1 MKVLITGAF
10 GYLGSV
16 LCFELHNR
24 GYEVVACDAGF
35 FADSLIS
42 SPTAPLSTPKR
53 IDVRDLH
60 ENMFDGIEAVVHL
73 AGISNDPM
81 GRMTNEAVYDPSR
94 VYTKQL
100 AECCKRLGVKFI
112 FASSCSVYGIAN
124 EHIVDESSTV
134 RPQTGY
140 SLNKWQIE
148 QDLAQ
153 LADEGFSPIALRFA
167 TVFGPSP
174 RIRFDIVI
182 NMLVGMA
189 VATGKIILNSDGGAW
204 RPNLHIQ
211 DLCESVHRCLQLK
224 RCEPNLLVMNV
235 GDERNNLSILDI
247 AKTVKDSVAGSEIY
261 FLSADGSLDSKGLV
275 RDRKVEGSDSRSYKV
290 SFAKIREVLP
300 GFKCKWSVKEGVS
313 ELVKW
318 LSDIPLDERTFHSRR
333 YYRLQHLEDLISDGR
348 LSEDLRWN

>member
-1 MKVLITGAF
+1 MEVLVTGGV

-16 LCFELHNR
+16 LCEHLTSY
-24 GYEVVACDAGF
+24 GYNVTAYDSGF
-35 FADSLIS
+35 FADSLITQPNMS
-42 SPTAPLSTPKR
+42 FSADMKL
-53 IDVRDLH
+53 DVRDLRS
-60 ENMFDGIEAVVHL
+60 EMLNGVDAVIHL

-94 VYTKQL
+94 AYTKHL
-100 AECCKRLGVKFI
+100 AECCKRLGVRFI

-140 SLNKWQIE
+140 SLNKWQVE
-148 QDLAQ
+148 QDLAE

-182 NMLVGMA
+182 NMLAGMA
-189 VATGKIILNSDGGAW
+189 VATGKIVLNSDGKAW

-211 DLCESVHRCLQLK
+211 DLCESVHRSLQLK
-224 RCEPNLLVMNV
+224 RSEPNLLVMNV
-235 GDERNNLSILDI
+235 GDEHNNLSIIEI

-318 LSDIPLDERTFHSRR
+318 LRDIPLDERTFHSRR

-348 LSEDLRWN
+348 LSEDLRWI